1 MKIEKLHRVDVPV
14 EAQESE
20 GCVMNSKELRI
31 GSYYAIDG
39 VVRRL
44 MYDDMRDALINEV
57 RITPIPLDE
66 EWLLKF
72 GLEEDGPGYYEITK
86 SVAISID
93 NHVYSG
99 RHLATLQLQY
109 VHQLQN
115 LYFALTDKEL

>member
-1 MKIEKLHRVDVPV
+1 
-14 EAQESE
+14 
-20 GCVMNSKELRI
+20 MNSKELRI

-44 MYDDMRDALINEV
+44 IYDDMRDALINGV

-72 GLEEDGPGYYEITK
+72 GLEEDEPGYYEITK
-86 SVAISID
+86 SIAINID

-99 RHLATLQLQY
+99 RHWVIELQY

-115 LYFALTDKEL
+115 LYFALTFKEL